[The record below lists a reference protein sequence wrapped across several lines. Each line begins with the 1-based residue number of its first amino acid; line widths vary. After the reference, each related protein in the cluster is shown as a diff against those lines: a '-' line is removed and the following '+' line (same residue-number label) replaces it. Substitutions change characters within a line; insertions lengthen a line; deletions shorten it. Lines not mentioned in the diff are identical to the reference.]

1 MATLTQGQ
9 IQAIAVAAGLPD
21 PKLMAA
27 IAMAESGGRTDA
39 RGAVGEIGLWQ
50 INQPVH
56 VKAHPSWTVAY
67 LQNPVNNA
75 YAAKTVLA
83 SQGLGAWTTYTSGAY
98 KRFYS
103 SGGSTAG
110 AIAGAAAAAAG
121 AVNPAVGLAV
131 DAAGNL
137 IDAGAAVVDTGAQ
150 LGRIAI
156 AIAKAGNWVS
166 NPRNWVRVSYVVIGG
181 AAVVGAMLL
190 VQEKYN
196 LDNTKELLGLA
207 AKVVGGKGKAASQ
220 AAGKVAA

>member
-9 IQAIAVAAGLPD
+9 VQAIAVAAGLPD

-39 RGAVGEIGLWQ
+39 RGTVGEIGLWQ

-56 VKAHPSWTVAY
+56 VKAHSTWTVAY

-83 SQGLGAWTTYTSGAY
+83 SQGLGAWTVYTSGAY
-98 KRFYS
+98 KRFYGGTV
-103 SGGSTAG
+103 SGAVD
-110 AIAGAAAAAAG
+110 AAAAAAG
-121 AVNPAVGLAV
+121 AIPGPVGWIV

-137 IDAGAAVVDTGAQ
+137 VQAGGAVVDTGAQ
-150 LGRIAI
+150 LGRIAV
-156 AIAKAGNWVS
+156 ALGKAGNWIS
-166 NPRNWVRVSYVVIGG
+166 SPQNWVRIVYIGIG
-181 AAVVGAMLL
+181 AAAVVGSMLL

-196 LDNTKELLGLA
+196 IGQTKELLGLA
-207 AKVVGGKGKAASQ
+207 TKFVGGKGKAAAS

>member
-9 IQAIAVAAGLPD
+9 VEAIAVAAGLPNA
-21 PKLMAA
+21 KLMAA

-56 VKAHPSWTVAY
+56 VKAHPTWTVAY

-83 SQGLGAWTTYTSGAY
+83 SQGLGAWTTYTSDAY
-98 KRFYS
+98 KRFY
-103 SGGSTAG
+103 GGSVVGTA
-110 AIAGAAAAAAG
+110 AAGAAAGATAG
-121 AVNPAVGLAV
+121 IPGAGLLI

-137 IDAGAAVVDTGAQ
+137 VNAGQAVVDTGAQ
-150 LGRIAI
+150 LGRIAMSF
-156 AIAKAGNWVS
+156 AKAGNWIS
-166 NPRNWVRVSYVVIGG
+166 TPRNWVRVIYVGMG
-181 AAVVGAMLL
+181 AAAVVGAMLMIQSDYTGDL
-190 VQEKYN
+190 
-196 LDNTKELLGLA
+196 TKQLIGVA
-207 AKVVGGKGKAASQ
+207 SQAVGGKGKQAAQ

>member
-9 IQAIAVAAGLPD
+9 IQAIATAAGLPD

-39 RGAVGEIGLWQ
+39 RGTVGEIGLWQ

-56 VKAHPSWTVAY
+56 VKAHPTWTVAY

-83 SQGLGAWTTYTSGAY
+83 SQGLGAWTVYTSGAY
-98 KRFYS
+98 KQFYS
-103 SGGSTAG
+103 GGNLVSTA
-110 AIAGAAAAAAG
+110 ADAAGAAAGAINPLAG
-121 AVNPAVGLAV
+121 WVV

-137 IDAGAAVVDTGAQ
+137 VQAGAGIVDTGAQ
-150 LGRIAI
+150 LGRLAI
-156 AIAKAGNWVS
+156 AVAKAGNWVS
-166 NPRNWVRVSYVVIGG
+166 SPQNWVRIVYIGIG
-181 AAVVGAMLL
+181 ATAVVGAMLL

-196 LDNTKELLGLA
+196 LGMAKDLLGVA
-207 AKVVGGKGKAASQ
+207 AKAVGGKGKTAAS

>member
-9 IQAIAVAAGLPD
+9 IQAIATAAGLPD

-39 RGAVGEIGLWQ
+39 RGTVGEIGLWQ

-56 VKAHPSWTVAY
+56 VKAHPTWTVAY

-83 SQGLGAWTTYTSGAY
+83 SQGLGAWTVYTNGAY
-98 KRFYS
+98 KQFYGGTV
-103 SGGSTAG
+103 SGAV
-110 AIAGAAAAAAG
+110 GAAVAAAG
-121 AVNPAVGLAV
+121 AIPGPVGWVV

-137 IDAGAAVVDTGAQ
+137 VQAGAGIVDTGAQ
-150 LGRIAI
+150 LGRLAI
-156 AIAKAGNWVS
+156 AVAKAGNWVS
-166 NPRNWVRVSYVVIGG
+166 SPQNWVRIVYIGIG
-181 AAVVGAMLL
+181 AAAVVGAMLL

-196 LDNTKELLGLA
+196 LGMAKDLLGVA
-207 AKVVGGKGKAASQ
+207 AKAVGGKGKTAASV
-220 AAGKVAA
+220 AGKVAA